1 MLKEPSQ
8 MAAVG
13 TGAMGAFTSY
23 ARGDMGG
30 VFKSVTGLGAASE
43 NLLSYVASLMLLDC
57 IQARS

>member
-1 MLKEPSQ
+1 